1 MIAEPYYGVMFPTE
15 EFDKDSLTSNYG
27 WIFDFVLIERPCKQV
42 AGMKVNQYELQI
54 TERVNERKFDKII
67 FQVGAKNYD
76 NMVGVVQTVFYSL
89 TTMLS
94 YDLDDYSLDE
104 EIHLKG
110 IRDFIEKILTTSKQE
125 PDAYGFEYFSKPIV
139 YKEPPPPTFHYVQL

>member
-76 NMVGVVQTVFYSL
+76 DMVGVVQTVFYSL

-94 YDLDDYSLDE
+94 YDLDDYSLED
-104 EIHLKG
+104 EIHLNG
-110 IRDFIEKILTTSKQE
+110 IRDFIEKILTW
-125 PDAYGFEYFSKPIV
+125 
-139 YKEPPPPTFHYVQL
+139 